1 MNIVAKARR
10 QKIPTKL
17 KPSSKGPEEKDE
29 GSRKGKRDPQF
40 IVRTFW
46 QALV

>member
-29 GSRKGKRDPQF
+29 GSRKGKRL
-40 IVRTFW
+40 IVHMFW
-46 QALV
+46 QVLV